1 MADLV
6 YPPVIVAIKT
16 FWKYLGL
23 KFDFHGEENIPRD
36 GGSILAINHI
46 GYLDFALT
54 GTAALPIGRYVRF
67 MAKKEIFD
75 NKLAGPLMR
84 GMHHISVDRSN
95 GSASFV
101 TALRALRAGE
111 IIGIFPEGTISVS
124 FEIKELKSGAVRLAM
139 GAGVPIVPTIVWG
152 SQRIWTKKVK
162 RNLRRQGVPITV
174 AFGEPLYFDK
184 KSDVEAGEKLL
195 RETMLKMLHEV
206 QEKYPDSH
214 VGQRWAPVRLG
225 GTAPAPLN
233 YRACLRRRIRKQR
246 SRLLVFRLSVT
257 LIRSPNLLSRGSVL
271 HSSLFSW
278 LYWWSVFH
286 SGLSS
291 VTQSTEALSLFH

>member
-6 YPPVIVAIKT
+6 YPTVIVAVKA

-23 KFDFHGEENIPRD
+23 KFDFEGEENVPRE
-36 GGSILAINHI
+36 GGAILAMNHV
-46 GYLDFALT
+46 GYLDFALV
-54 GTAALPIGRYVRF
+54 GTAALPANRYVRF

-84 GMHHISVDRSN
+84 GMHHICVDRSN

-101 TALRALRAGE
+101 AALRALRGSE

-139 GAGVPIVPTIVWG
+139 GAGVPVIPTVIWG

-162 RNLRRQGVPITV
+162 RNLRRKNVPITV
-174 AFGEPLYFDK
+174 AFGAPLYFDK
-184 KSDVEAGEKLL
+184 QTDVEAGEKLL
-195 RETMLKMLHEV
+195 RETMIAALHKI
-206 QEKYPDSH
+206 QERYPDSH
-214 VGQRWAPVRLG
+214 DGQRWAPVRLG

-233 YRACLRRRIRKQR
+233 
-246 SRLLVFRLSVT
+246 
-257 LIRSPNLLSRGSVL
+257 
-271 HSSLFSW
+271 
-278 LYWWSVFH
+278 
-286 SGLSS
+286 
-291 VTQSTEALSLFH
+291 